1 MFCGV
6 RREDDAAPFRV
17 ASERVRL
24 YSRPGNDLTKRL
36 DQDEEPRL
44 RGALKR
50 ETTIGWGMSMGNTLH
65 SILIRLVAYVA
76 VVIAAG
82 LLFLA
87 GATVYELMWP
97 RPVVPF
103 SQMSR
108 P

>member
-1 MFCGV
+1 VGPDRLVAASPALDDDLMFCGV

-50 ETTIGWGMSMGNTLH
+50 EGYDRLGDEHGQHAAFDPDSARRLCCRCDRRRAFVSGRGN
-65 SILIRLVAYVA
+65 
-76 VVIAAG
+76 G
-82 LLFLA
+82 L
-87 GATVYELMWP
+87 
-97 RPVVPF
+97 
-103 SQMSR
+103 
-108 P
+108 